1 MKEENFSMQLQECIY
16 FLLTSAQHTVSQYLS
31 QKLLPY
37 DITPSQYGVLHCL
50 WINNGTCIPKQIAKM
65 LYLETPT
72 ISGILDRMQ
81 KKELIDRVI
90 NTENRREILVI
101 ITEKGKALEEPIK
114 KIINEVN
121 DEVMKNFTKEE
132 SDFIRKS
139 LLQIA
144 EKELLQK

>member
-1 MKEENFSMQLQECIY
+1 M
-16 FLLTSAQHTVSQYLS
+16 
-31 QKLLPY
+31 
-37 DITPSQYGVLHCL
+37 
-50 WINNGTCIPKQIAKM
+50 
-65 LYLETPT
+65 
-72 ISGILDRMQ
+72 
-81 KKELIDRVI
+81 LIDRVI
-90 NTENRREILVI
+90 NTENRREFLVI

>member
-1 MKEENFSMQLQECIY
+1 MKEENFSMQLQECIN
-16 FLLTSAQHTVSQYLS
+16 FLLTSAQHTVSQYLN

-101 ITEKGKALEEPIK
+101 ITEKGKAL
-114 KIINEVN
+114 
-121 DEVMKNFTKEE
+121 
-132 SDFIRKS
+132 
-139 LLQIA
+139 L
-144 EKELLQK
+144 